1 MSLGA
6 TPQQLSA
13 LLGEPPTNTAQ
24 PGVAAGAAQ
33 PEAAAGAARPGAVH
47 GVSGQSAQPTGHH
60 TNAAIRAIMRSRA
73 AHDQVRITNVMQC
86 V

>member
-24 PGVAAGAAQ
+24 P
-33 PEAAAGAARPGAVH
+33 EAAASAARPGAVH
-47 GVSGQSAQPTGHH
+47 GVSGAQHAQPTGHH

-73 AHDQVRITNVMQC
+73 AHDQVRSTNVMQC